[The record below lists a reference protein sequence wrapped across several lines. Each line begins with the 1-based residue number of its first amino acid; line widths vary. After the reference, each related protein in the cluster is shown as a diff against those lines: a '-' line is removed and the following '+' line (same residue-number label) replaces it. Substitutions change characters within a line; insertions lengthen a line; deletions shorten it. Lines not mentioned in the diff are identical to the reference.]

1 MGVFVR
7 AGASAAAEASGCGI
21 SVMEYSEM
29 DAADANA
36 RDESGELEYKVCCP
50 HTLLRVHIHTERES
64 SHKASVA
71 TMTR

>member
-1 MGVFVR
+1 MR

-36 RDESGELEYKVCCP
+36 RDESGELVYKVCCI
-50 HTLLRVHIHTERES
+50 HTLIDTQTHRERDIRRTKPLS
-64 SHKASVA
+64 
-71 TMTR
+71 RR